1 MDTAF
6 SGAWVCMSFAESC
19 LFSLIPWSTR
29 WAGKLPCYE
38 VKRSQ
43 QRRPSDGG
51 CNSLQWESIKW
62 HAPPKQVLMQTVL
75 HLDAVSSFCIWEL
88 SCLIKGKGK
97 SKTGDGE
104 LLWEQRHP
112 WQRWSQH
119 RHKHS
124 PRQFWACKGLKL
136 IPPWGSSLHAYLTTR
151 TCYYLSQIG
160 FFLKNSLLA
169 CFCSMQ
175 VVKENCEGENTSHPY
190 GIEYRESQTTSLS
203 CCVSP

>member
-124 PRQFWACKGLKL
+124 PRQF
-136 IPPWGSSLHAYLTTR
+136 
-151 TCYYLSQIG
+151 
-160 FFLKNSLLA
+160 
-169 CFCSMQ
+169 
-175 VVKENCEGENTSHPY
+175 
-190 GIEYRESQTTSLS
+190 
-203 CCVSP
+203 